1 MSHVEWVLDSP
12 SSRSESRR
20 FFDIFAEEVQN
31 AAALQIAVGYL
42 SEESIKYL
50 SEIAT
55 TFPSLSI
62 DLTVGMHAREGITKR
77 QLDAA
82 TALHHALSSQKRG
95 GVYVTPR
102 MAYHGKIYIFDKGQ
116 NAISYIGSANLSSIV
131 PHYSGSFEAGLI
143 LTSESQVLKRHLEK
157 DVYPHRLPIVNADI
171 PIVERSESPMI
182 HVDEAEPVAM
192 PQVIDVFTSP
202 VTYRF
207 NIPLKANAASS
218 LNAHMSGGGIRKNKL
233 GGLQR
238 DWYEGELIVSKKIT
252 QLPGYPEN
260 GVPFKVV
267 TDDGWSFECVVNGQA
282 KKNLRSA
289 GKLSTF
295 GTWMKSRL
303 MEAGVIEFGE
313 LATDETISSYG
324 RDSITMS
331 FHPDHD
337 VWTLDLSVDNTK
349 GEN

>member
-12 SSRSESRR
+12 SNRSENRR
-20 FFDIFAEEVQN
+20 FFDIFAEEIQDTDT
-31 AAALQIAVGYL
+31 LQIAVGYL
-42 SEESIKYL
+42 NEESIKYL
-50 SEIAT
+50 SETAAS
-55 TFPSLSI
+55 FPSLNI

-82 TALHHALSSQKRG
+82 TALHQSLSSQSRG

-102 MAYHGKIYIFDKGQ
+102 MAYHGKIYIFDKDQ
-116 NAISYIGSANLSSIV
+116 SAISYIGSANLSSIV

-143 LTSESQVLKRHLEK
+143 LASETKVLRDHLAE
-157 DVYPHRLPIVNADI
+157 DVNPNRVPIINADI
-171 PIVERSESPMI
+171 PIVERTSSPMI

-202 VTYRF
+202 VTHRF

-218 LNAHMSGGGIRKNKL
+218 LNAHMSGGGFRMNKH

-252 QLPGYPEN
+252 QLPGYPED

-267 TDDGWSFECVVNGQA
+267 TDDGWTFECVVNGQA

-313 LATDETISSYG
+313 LATDETIISYG
-324 RDSITMS
+324 RDAITMS
-331 FHPDHD
+331 FHPGHN
-337 VWTLDLSVDNTK
+337 VWTLDLSVDNTR
-349 GEN
+349 GES